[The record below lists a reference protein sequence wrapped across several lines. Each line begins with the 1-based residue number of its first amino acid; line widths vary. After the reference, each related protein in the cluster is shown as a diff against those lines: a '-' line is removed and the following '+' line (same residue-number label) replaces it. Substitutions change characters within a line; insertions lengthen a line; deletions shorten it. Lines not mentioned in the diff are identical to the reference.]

1 MKGNSLAFLYGL
13 QRHGIRPGLARVEK
27 LLGLLGDP
35 QNDFLSM
42 HIAGTNGKGSTSAFA
57 ASILRE
63 AGFRTGLYTSP
74 HLSKFNERMQING
87 RAINDADLARLIP
100 RVRKAARGVKG
111 QLSFF
116 EFTTALAFLY
126 FSEKKTD
133 VAVVETGM
141 GGRWDATNAVAPLV
155 SIITNVGLD
164 HTAHLGSTLPEI
176 AFEKAGIIKYGV
188 PVVTGETHKAALS
201 VIAKRAHE
209 LDAPLIILGRA
220 FDVDGDER
228 SVDYTGIDGK
238 IRGLKLGLEGAHQL
252 SNASVALAA
261 LECVRMYGLHI
272 TAKAVRD
279 GLKKALWPGRLEVV
293 KKRPLVLLD
302 AAHNPSGAKALRAF
316 LEGLKKRRLSLVIG
330 VMNDKDIK
338 GIFKELIPL
347 ADAVFLAS
355 PGIERSAP
363 VEALERLALPF
374 KKRVISAG
382 SVKEA
387 YRLAIAEAGPEDAVC
402 VTGSIFTVG
411 EARGYLIKS
420 KK

>member
-1 MKGNSLAFLYGL
+1 MKGNALSFLYGL

-27 LLGLLGDP
+27 LLGLLGNP
-35 QNDFLSM
+35 ESDFLSI

-74 HLSKFNERMQING
+74 HLSKFNERIQVNG
-87 RAINDADLARLIP
+87 RAISDADLSRLVP
-100 RVRKAARGVKG
+100 RVRNAARGVKG

-116 EFTTALAFLY
+116 EFTTTLAFLY

-133 VAVVETGM
+133 VVVVETGM
-141 GGRWDATNAVAPLV
+141 GGRWDATNTVAPLV

-164 HTAHLGSTLPEI
+164 HTAHLGSTLAEI

-201 VIAKRAHE
+201 VIAKRARE

-220 FDVDGDER
+220 FDIDGDER
-228 SVDYTGIDGK
+228 SVDYTGIDGG
-238 IRGLKLGLEGAHQL
+238 IRGLKLGLSGAHQM

-279 GLKKALWPGRLEVV
+279 GLKKASWPGRLEVV

-302 AAHNPSGAKALRAF
+302 AAHNPSGAKALGAY

-338 GIFKELIPL
+338 GIFKELMPL
-347 ADAVFLAS
+347 SDTVFLAS
-355 PGIERSAP
+355 PRVKRSAP

-387 YRLAIAEAGPEDAVC
+387 CRLAIAEAGPEDAVC